1 MKDLFLILFS
11 LATIVVSGQNE
22 TGDTVV
28 HLSQVQVT
36 ASRLNTFSTGLK
48 IITFDSLALSAL
60 QFSNL
65 DEIISRETPLYIK
78 SYGQGSLATIAFRGT
93 AATHTG
99 IYWNGIPLN
108 PSTSGLFDLSLAP
121 VAYFNSIRILE
132 GGSGSLFGSG
142 NIGGSIHLNNDPVFG
157 KGLLV
162 HTGLSSGSFD
172 DYGQTV
178 RIISS
183 GKKIFSST
191 GMLYRISENDF
202 PYKNLYDEKVRQQNA
217 AYQHYGLM
225 QDFYWKPDSKWLM
238 GASLWLQSG
247 YREIPATLVTDTS
260 IATQEDKCFRM
271 MVTLKNYYSKG
282 SSSLK
287 LAYIHDSLRYQNPA
301 SVIESDRDSKI
312 RTDRMVAELQ
322 TDRQLWINSVIN
334 TGGCLTREVAI
345 SNNFGGNIGQNRLG
359 LFVSILQSFPDI
371 KWKANLNFR
380 QDLIEGYRVPLT
392 PSLGLEGTIWK
403 TISGK
408 INISR
413 NFRIPSFNELYWIPY
428 GNKGL
433 KPEKSWNGEVSMM
446 FKSVSVTELM
456 SSEFITTVFNSV
468 VTDWIIWIPEG
479 SDWSPQNIARVWSR
493 GVEISGI
500 STLTLNRFTIKLS
513 EGYTLAK
520 STNQKK
526 IYANDNSFEKQLI
539 YVPEHRLFCYLNAY
553 YRRFYFNYNLTYT
566 GRRFTTSDN
575 NSSLPQFSLSNV
587 TFGKE
592 IRISK
597 CAIGIQLDVNN
608 LFNKNYQAI
617 GYYPMPGRSYKV
629 SINFKFN
636 SK

>member
-1 MKDLFLILFS
+1 LTPVLI
-11 LATIVVSGQNE
+11 SGQTE

-28 HLSQVQVT
+28 QLSQVQVT

-48 IITFDSLALSAL
+48 IITFDSLTLSAL

-108 PSTSGLFDLSLAP
+108 PSTSALFDLSLAP

-132 GGSGSLFGSG
+132 GGSGTLFGSG
-142 NIGGSIHLNNDPVFG
+142 NIGGSIHLNNEPVFS
-157 KGLLV
+157 KGLIV
-162 HTGLSSGSFD
+162 HAGLSVGSFD

-191 GMLYRISENDF
+191 VMLYRISENNF
-202 PYKNLYDEKVRQQNA
+202 PYKNLYDEEVRQQNA
-217 AYQHYGLM
+217 AYRHYGLM
-225 QDFYWKPDSKWLM
+225 QDFYWKPNLKWLM

-247 YREIPATLVTDTS
+247 YREIPATQVTGES
-260 IATQEDKCFRM
+260 IATQEDKCARV
-271 MVTLKNYYSKG
+271 MVTLKNFYSKG
-282 SSSLK
+282 SSSIK
-287 LAYIHDSLRYQNPA
+287 LAFIHDSLRYQNPA
-301 SVIESDRDSKI
+301 SIIESDRDSKI
-312 RTDRMVAELQ
+312 STNRMVAELQ
-322 TDRQLWINSVIN
+322 TDRRLWINSVIS

-345 SNNFGGNIGQNRLG
+345 SNNFGGNISQNWLG
-359 LFVSILQSFPDI
+359 FFISMLQVFPAL
-371 KWKANLNFR
+371 KWKANLNLR
-380 QDLIEGYRVPLT
+380 QDLTEGYRIPLT

-428 GNKGL
+428 GNKSL
-433 KPEKSWNGEVSMM
+433 NPEKSWNGEVSLA
-446 FKSVSVTELM
+446 FKSASVMQLM
-456 SSEFITTVFNSV
+456 SSELIATVFNSV

-479 SDWSPQNIARVWSR
+479 SVWSPQNIARVWSR
-493 GVEISGI
+493 GLELNGAF
-500 STLTLNRFTIKLS
+500 TLTLNRFTIKLS

-526 IYANDNSFEKQLI
+526 VYANDNSFEKQLI
-539 YVPEHRLFCYLNAY
+539 YVPEHRLFCNLNLH
-553 YRRFYFNYNLTYT
+553 YRSFYFNYNLTYT
-566 GRRFTTSDN
+566 GIRFTTSDN
-575 NSSLPQFSLSNV
+575 NSSLPGFSLSNL
-587 TFGKE
+587 TLGKE

-617 GYYPMPGRSYKV
+617 LYYPMPGRSYNV
-629 SINFKFN
+629 SVNFKFN